1 MTFEQANDWIAK
13 DKSKG
18 STAFCVSED
27 GSELYVA
34 EHAPFSVPQA
44 PPIVMTSAWD
54 IKTMTLLKNHHD
66 GKHLSWW
73 FVMYHTTPEM
83 LMYLSIAYN
92 SVHNPEFKASQE
104 ELDAL
109 MSNFDASWKEAWG
122 NDEKA
127 LLGGDDERVTD
138 MCRPFREGETK

>member
-27 GSELYVA
+27 GSELYA
-34 EHAPFSVPQA
+34 AGHAPFSMPQA
-44 PPIVMTSAWD
+44 PPIIMTSAWD

-92 SVHNPEFKASQE
+92 SVHNPDFKASQE

-109 MSNFDASWKEAWG
+109 MNNFNVSWKEALG
-122 NDEKA
+122 HDKET
-127 LLGGDDERVTD
+127 LLGDDERVTD
-138 MCRPFREGETK
+138 LCRPFRKETK

>member
-1 MTFEQANDWIAK
+1 M
-13 DKSKG
+13 
-18 STAFCVSED
+18 
-27 GSELYVA
+27 
-34 EHAPFSVPQA
+34 PQA
-44 PPIVMTSAWD
+44 PPIIMTSAWD

-66 GKHLSWW
+66 GKHLSGW

-109 MSNFDASWKEAWG
+109 MNNFDTSWKEAWG
-122 NDEKA
+122 NDEEN
-127 LLGGDDERVTD
+127 LLGDGGERVTD
-138 MCRPFREGETK
+138 LCKPFREETK

>member
-1 MTFEQANDWIAK
+1 MTFEQANDWLGK

-34 EHAPFSVPQA
+34 EHAPFSMPQA
-44 PPIVMTSAWD
+44 PPIIMTSAWD

-73 FVMYHTTPEM
+73 FVMCHTTPEM

-92 SVHNPEFKASQE
+92 SVHNPDFKASQE

-109 MSNFDASWKEAWG
+109 MNNFDASWKEAW
-122 NDEKA
+122 DHDKET
-127 LLGGDDERVTD
+127 LLGDGDERVTD
-138 MCRPFREGETK
+138 LCRPFREEAK